1 MKKILIT
8 VVAVLVAS
16 VSFAQTNHRFSQVYS
31 FGWQSSVPLGA
42 QADFISRAGF
52 NGADFN
58 FGFFVTDNI
67 AVGADFAW
75 GYNHKSVPAEIY
87 QVSENC
93 AVYAALYKTTQTI
106 PMKAQFKYL
115 FNPEG
120 FVKVYAA
127 AGLGATSYVEYTQI
141 QEYEFSNSSWGFL
154 MSPEVGVYIPFGKHA
169 PWGANVVA
177 GYNWATNNA
186 QNLYFNVGL
195 YFSVF

>member
-1 MKKILIT
+1 
-8 VVAVLVAS
+8 
-16 VSFAQTNHRFSQVYS
+16 
-31 FGWQSSVPLGA
+31 
-42 QADFISRAGF
+42 
-52 NGADFN
+52 
-58 FGFFVTDNI
+58 
-67 AVGADFAW
+67 
-75 GYNHKSVPAEIY
+75 
-87 QVSENC
+87 VSENC

-177 GYNWATNNA
+177 GYNWRQTMPRIYILMLVYIS
-186 QNLYFNVGL
+186 LYFKDKIL
-195 YFSVF
+195 I